1 MKIVWV
7 IINLKNGKQLIR
19 PTISNENESKEK
31 LLVNVL
37 ADMIIESNKDLT
49 VNDLL
54 GRVKNFQVKEDLRE
68 VKPKHAEDRGGS
80 ND

>member
-1 MKIVWV
+1 MKVVWV

-19 PTISNENESKEK
+19 PTISNEKESKEK

-54 GRVKNFQVKEDLRE
+54 GRVKNFQVKEVLKK
-68 VKPKHAEDRGGS
+68 VKPKHAEDRGDS